1 MNKPYPNRLGMRGWL
16 YAGKYSFERYL
27 YLGHRISGL
36 GLIAY
41 MVLHIVETANRL
53 RGEQA
58 WAGLMAL
65 FASPPFKVIEYLL
78 FAAAVF
84 HAMNGV
90 RLILVELGFF
100 LGKPKDPVYPYSTS
114 VMRHR
119 PLTYVIMIIAGVAII
134 LGGSSMFFK

>member
-1 MNKPYPNRLGMRGWL
+1 MNKPYPNRLGIKGWM

-27 YLGHRISGL
+27 YLGHRLSGL

-41 MVLHIVETANRL
+41 MVLHIVETANRI

-58 WAGLMAL
+58 WQGLMAL
-65 FASPPFKVIEYLL
+65 FASPPFKVIEFLL
-78 FAAAVF
+78 FAMAVF

-90 RLILVELGFF
+90 RLILIELGFF

-114 VMRHR
+114 VIRHR
-119 PLTYVIMIIAGVAII
+119 PLTYVVMIIAAVVII
-134 LGGSSMFFK
+134 LGGSSMFF